1 MHPLA
6 GHATSTPGVI
16 ANTAAYRHG
25 GAWLD
30 SVMGYLQG
38 NRDLL
43 AATLA
48 ERMPD
53 VGYRVPEG
61 TYLAWLD
68 CRALKLDAPAKLMFR
83 KAGVALTDGAEC
95 GDAGAGFVRF
105 NFALP
110 RPILREA
117 LDRMA
122 NALP

>member
-25 GAWLD
+25 GPWLD
-30 SVMGYLQG
+30 SVLSYLEG

-48 ERMPD
+48 ERMP
-53 VGYRVPEG
+53 GIGHTPPEG

-68 CRALKLDAPAKLMFR
+68 CRGLALDAPPKLLFR
-83 KAGVALTDGAEC
+83 RAGVALTDGAEC

-117 LDRMA
+117 LARMA
-122 NALP
+122 GALA